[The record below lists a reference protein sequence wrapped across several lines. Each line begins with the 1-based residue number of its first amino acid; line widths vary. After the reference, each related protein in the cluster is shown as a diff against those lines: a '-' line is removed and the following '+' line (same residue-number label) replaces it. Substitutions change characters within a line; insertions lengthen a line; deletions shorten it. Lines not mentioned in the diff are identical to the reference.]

1 LSEEEQK
8 AWEAGR
14 FGSGPPPSGGSALD
28 AWQQGQA
35 IRNLNE
41 AELARQQQAAGSGQ
55 TSALFPETPAAPT
68 APSGGWSSSN
78 AGTAVGGGSAA
89 GGGIAATAGCG
100 CLLIPV
106 LLLLGVYCWVPL
118 YPLSGAASIAT
129 AAGVY
134 LVLQGRIPRTPLDVN
149 SNALLIGVGAGLVVL
164 WLTSRLEQRL
174 GRHAAYRIPRHL
186 VRLALFGLA
195 ANIWLLNQFGLG
207 FARPGFA
214 HLVRPFETP
223 TQTAVF
229 VGVVVGMHFVL
240 WTDNV
245 IRQTWHGMLEAVRLR

>member
-1 LSEEEQK
+1 MSEEEQK

-14 FGSGPPPSGGSALD
+14 YGSGPPPSGGSALD

-35 IRNLNE
+35 TRNLND
-41 AELARQQQAAGSGQ
+41 AELARQQQAGSGGTFAQ
-55 TSALFPETPAAPT
+55 SLPETPAAP
-68 APSGGWSSSN
+68 SGGWTSPVR
-78 AGTAVGGGSAA
+78 GTGTGGG
-89 GGGIAATAGCG
+89 AATAGCG
-100 CLLIPV
+100 CLLIPA

-149 SNALLIGVGAGLVVL
+149 SNVLLIGVGAGLVVL
-164 WLTSRLEQRL
+164 WLTNRLEQRL

-229 VGVVVGMHFVL
+229 AGVVVGMHFVL